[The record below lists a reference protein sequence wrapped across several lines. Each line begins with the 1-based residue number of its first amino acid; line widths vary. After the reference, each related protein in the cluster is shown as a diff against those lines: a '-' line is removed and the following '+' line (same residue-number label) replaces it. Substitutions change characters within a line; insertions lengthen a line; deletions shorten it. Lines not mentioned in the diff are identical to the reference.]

1 MSKVSKT
8 VTYTTKSGAMSFA
21 GKEAAWDFFT
31 KISSFSGFTKASA
44 PRNVEE
50 AVEYH
55 LTFER
60 SGLEGVYAVIRHVEE
75 MKAAAK
81 HASEIRRSM
90 AALAPRDSHEFR
102 SHFDSTYSGYKW
114 E

>member
-1 MSKVSKT
+1 MSKKIKT
-8 VTYTTKSGAMSFA
+8 VTVTTKFGEMTFA
-21 GKEAAWDFFT
+21 DKATAWDFLMTILTFPG
-31 KISSFSGFTKASA
+31 FSKDSA

-60 SGLEGVYAVIRHVEE
+60 SGLEGVYARIRHIEK
-75 MKAAAK
+75 MSAMSK
-81 HASEIRRSM
+81 HSRDIRRSV
-90 AALAPRDSHEFR
+90 AALHPRDSHEFR
-102 SHFDSTYSGYKW
+102 SHFDSSYSGYTW

>member
-1 MSKVSKT
+1 MSKT
-8 VTYTTKSGAMSFA
+8 VTYTTKFGGMSFA
-21 GKEAAWDFFT
+21 DRETAWDFLMTILTFPG
-31 KISSFSGFTKASA
+31 FSKDSA

-60 SGLEGVYAVIRHVEE
+60 SGLEGVYARIRHIEE
-75 MKAAAK
+75 MNAMAK
-81 HASEIRRSM
+81 HASVIRRAV
-90 AALAPRDSHEFR
+90 AASAPRDSHEFR
-102 SHFDSTYSGYKW
+102 SHFDSTYSGYTW